1 MLQSKYRFR
10 KVTRYLM
17 SLPSASDSVV
27 ASRVGSET
35 PTSSIMSTSEGGG
48 GHELKS
54 APIFLPV
61 GAAVSAKYRGA
72 FCEASIERVTLNYRI
87 RVQLKDRKGFVTLD
101 KNSVLSGNIEPNA
114 EVSVLI
120 KSGDFASTSPQ
131 TASIT
136 RITDLSLYTVVFDDG
151 DKRSLKRAQL
161 VLKGERHFKESE
173 SLDRLPLTNPEQFKQ
188 PVIDRSRRYQ
198 SSLEDDDDADE
209 EDTRP
214 RCSDTLNSVVGEGG
228 GEDKEEDDEEE
239 EEESTTLAEVT
250 SLADEE
256 AVVAAGGRKTK
267 KMPAG
272 DGERQQLSTTTTA
285 PAVTTPIVK
294 DDAAA
299 IITTPAVSSAGHDE
313 DDSYR
318 RLLGSL
324 VMIDMPIVS
333 KNDSSLL
340 STSTGDASALA
351 AASRRRYAPGLVT
364 LPSAMPSIDLKAVSS
379 APKDTVFLVKSFREN
394 RLYAYVTDCH
404 TEYYAVPRSY
414 LEPLSRAKA
423 VKLAHQNPGLRT
435 AFERAILWLDR
446 RELPTSWGSDL
457 DTLLGPNWRPGP
469 TSDGDNVEPSKS
481 HSPSS
486 AVPKKSRRRRRN
498 RSLSSSSAD
507 ASSSSYSAS
516 DSSSVSIGAS
526 SSEGE
531 DASPPLKRKPRPPK
545 PIKRRQQRPRKM
557 SSISRSSAASSSG
570 GADDKAGS
578 NEEPGNDEGRDSDA
592 STSSDSPEYF
602 EERDRWIAKLY
613 RFMDARGTPINKA
626 PSIANKDLDLFKLY
640 RKVDRLGGFHRVT
653 SQLKWAAVYSEM
665 DLPHSFAAGPRNLQ
679 TAFKKYLFPIDD
691 LSRKLG
697 TSLDEIPIPLPRKS
711 KAIASLTT
719 TSATA
724 GDSLNAGQKSG
735 SKTTPGSAQTVKAL
749 GKADETKKEAGQRR
763 ASGLKYEKLLKIPD
777 SKTRPSTSS
786 TPGTPTSR
794 PPSSSV
800 TSKRTLS
807 STDTALSQGKEK
819 KLSQAASSTPSS
831 ATDSATPKGR
841 VSQKSVTPEPSFPL
855 PPPLPPSS
863 VPSKKP
869 TTSRQRLTGGGSGGF
884 FEGPHSASSS
894 PVLPTFENEPLN
906 SGDPN
911 SPQSPIPVGTMV
923 RVRHK
928 GHSYKAKVV
937 QHVYD
942 SVRPTSMA
950 GGEEEDLAMP
960 TAVQGQLRYRIHYA
974 GWNARHDEVIDRER
988 IISLIGYVRRSPSCS
1003 TLNLIDPA
1011 SSAFSED
1018 VETVSDGGGR
1028 QQGQRRLQKQRA
1040 RQTQH
1045 QQQRGRQS
1053 VKRPFSLST
1062 ACDSDSAAASTCMK
1076 KVHRAATPEEAK
1088 SASSKKNSGG
1098 LTAETQQAK
1107 KRRLQTESKFTE
1119 SKISKSESEPTRGAG
1134 QVPGKSIAKV
1144 TATTMTGTTL
1154 ATTNSIVDAAT
1165 SLAQS
1170 PNLLKKVMCKESV
1183 DLKSS
1188 PSPTTVTATKVVTTP
1203 TKSSSSK
1210 LGLEDIS
1217 SDEDGFPPQ
1226 QNPTPVRRPAN
1237 AQFNIS
1243 ESQQPLSSTLIP
1255 PPSLSPP
1262 VKRIKQEP
1270 NHSKVAKTASA
1281 SAPLLSSKSAKA
1293 STLASLSSGKESSAN
1308 AGSSVFFLITA
1319 EGKSSLKSGVD
1330 LSLLTV
1336 LALNHPKSKR
1346 YWVPNHQVF
1355 RRSTATKKL
1364 TSLKPE
1370 EGEGEED
1377 QEEEQQEVKGG
1388 EKVVQILRPP
1398 KTSPVLPFSPSPA
1411 LSTSPRSSEAVDNPS
1426 PKSKS
1431 LAVIASLFSEDEDDR
1446 EKDNLMATSDVLPRL
1461 TRSQHRLILGDTP
1474 PGAQLLTATANP
1486 PSAVKK
1492 AEDPT
1497 ESAEL
1502 NERDREVIAA
1512 STKKPEKEKKVSA
1525 SVGKK
1530 IGIPSERIG
1539 LLVIGSLTSV
1549 LYSFVV
1555 TVMKQFA
1562 MSAVSELLGDGLKI
1576 SSLFI
1581 QSSNSFALC
1590 FCKNPAPK
1598 KVQKAAAPLPPTPK
1612 ASASS
1617 SPPPE
1622 PSTPRLSTHPPSPI
1636 GSVISDSTEPMRLS
1650 PPSDML
1656 LPVCKITVSG
1666 PAQIPSTSTAFEVS
1680 GSSSSTPAQS
1690 ISAEVSAMEEEEG
1703 EAEEEG
1709 EEGEEEE
1716 GVDTGISKSPLP
1728 PPRPSSGRGRS
1739 PRGASVRGSGG
1750 RRKRNASSTVN
1761 ASAPNDDA
1769 ESVVSSASSGFR
1781 NGRRGIRGRRRSA
1794 NATTATAVRC
1804 SSLSLSSPVSEG
1816 LTITGGTGSAT
1827 NTQAP
1832 PTPTV
1837 RRFGGPYYPIPNLD
1851 SLPPGTRCLILQ
1863 HRLMQ
1868 IIDAWRSAKQML
1880 KAVDQRAVAVTAALS
1895 SAANAPSGGPGI
1907 GGVNSGGGGGGRG
1920 GGGIGGATRRGGGGF
1935 RGGPRRRPPSVN
1947 LVEEPPTSSVTE

>member
-1 MLQSKYRFR
+1 
-10 KVTRYLM
+10 VTRYLM

-72 FCEASIERVTLNYRI
+72 FCEASIERVTLNYRL

-198 SSLEDDDDADE
+198 SSLEDDDDDADE

-214 RCSDTLNSVVGEGG
+214 RCSDTLNSVVGEEG
-228 GEDKEEDDEEE
+228 GEDKEADDGEEE

-256 AVVAAGGRKTK
+256 AVVGAGGRKTK

-285 PAVTTPIVK
+285 PAVTTPIDK
-294 DDAAA
+294 DDVAA
-299 IITTPAVSSAGHDE
+299 ITTTPAVSSAGHDE
-313 DDSYR
+313 NDSYR

-333 KNDSSLL
+333 KNDSSLP
-340 STSTGDASALA
+340 STSTGDASALVT
-351 AASRRRYAPGLVT
+351 ASRRRYAPGLVT

-394 RLYAYVTDCH
+394 RF
-404 TEYYAVPRSY
+404 YAVPRSY

-423 VKLAHQNPGLRT
+423 VKLAHRNPGLRT

-481 HSPSS
+481 RHFPSS

-531 DASPPLKRKPRPPK
+531 DASPPLKRKPRPLK

-557 SSISRSSAASSSG
+557 SSISRSSVASSSG

-724 GDSLNAGQKSG
+724 GDSSNAGQKSG

-819 KLSQAASSTPSS
+819 KVSQAASSTPSS
-831 ATDSATPKGR
+831 VTDSATPKGR
-841 VSQKSVTPEPSFPL
+841 ISQKSVTPEPSFPL

-869 TTSRQRLTGGGSGGF
+869 TASRQRSTGGGSGGF
-884 FEGPHSASSS
+884 FEEPHSASSS

-942 SVRPTSMA
+942 AVRPTSMA

-1053 VKRPFSLST
+1053 VKRPYSLST

-1076 KVHRAATPEEAK
+1076 KVHRAATPEEVK
-1088 SASSKKNSGG
+1088 SALSKKNFGG
-1098 LTAETQQAK
+1098 PTAETQQAK
-1107 KRRLQTESKFTE
+1107 KRRLQTESKFAE
-1119 SKISKSESEPTRGAG
+1119 SKISKSESEPTRGVG
-1134 QVPGKSIAKV
+1134 QVPGKSIAKM

-1170 PNLLKKVMCKESV
+1170 PNLLKKVMCKEPV

-1243 ESQQPLSSTLIP
+1243 EFQQPLSPTSLP

-1281 SAPLLSSKSAKA
+1281 SAPLLSPKSAKA
-1293 STLASLSSGKESSAN
+1293 STLASSSSGKESSAN
-1308 AGSSVFFLITA
+1308 ARSS
-1319 EGKSSLKSGVD
+1319 
-1330 LSLLTV
+1330 
-1336 LALNHPKSKR
+1336 
-1346 YWVPNHQVF
+1346 VF
-1355 RRSTATKKL
+1355 RRSTAAKKL
-1364 TSLKPE
+1364 TSLKPQ
-1370 EGEGEED
+1370 EGEGEEG
-1377 QEEEQQEVKGG
+1377 QEEEQQEVKGE
-1388 EKVVQILRPP
+1388 EKVVKILHPP
-1398 KTSPVLPFSPSPA
+1398 KTSPALPFSPSPA

-1492 AEDPT
+1492 AEPT
-1497 ESAEL
+1497 EATEVK
-1502 NERDREVIAA
+1502 ERDREVIAA

-1530 IGIPSERIG
+1530 IGIPSE
-1539 LLVIGSLTSV
+1539 
-1549 LYSFVV
+1549 
-1555 TVMKQFA
+1555 
-1562 MSAVSELLGDGLKI
+1562 KI
-1576 SSLFI
+1576 
-1581 QSSNSFALC
+1581 
-1590 FCKNPAPK
+1590 APK
-1598 KVQKAAAPLPPTPK
+1598 KVQKAAAPLSPTSK

-1617 SPPPE
+1617 SPPQE

-1656 LPVCKITVSG
+1656 LPECKITVSG
-1666 PAQIPSTSTAFEVS
+1666 PAQIPSTSAAFEVS
-1680 GSSSSTPAQS
+1680 GSSSSTPARS
-1690 ISAEVSAMEEEEG
+1690 SSAEVSAMEEEEG

-1709 EEGEEEE
+1709 EEEEEEE
-1716 GVDTGISKSPLP
+1716 GVDTEISKSPLP

-1761 ASAPNDDA
+1761 TSAPNDDA

-1816 LTITGGTGSAT
+1816 LTITGGMGSAT
-1827 NTQAP
+1827 NTPAP

-1947 LVEEPPTSSVTE
+1947 LVEEPPTSSRERWLKLTQFEMNTSFPGGSDLLIHVKTHIKSVKCEQQIPKITDSVQINIWTLNFLTTNAYINIEVTGSVFFEAPNATKIFATSDHNRFTL